1 MGLRLNM
8 PHSPFRTGNSS
19 SHDDYISALG
29 RDLGELR
36 FSCENCHDGSKPA
49 RHQSLTSRRV
59 LAIRPSEGKF
69 QDVEIHKDAD
79 GNLSFSE
86 HVALPKARL
95 AVIVAMGY
103 PRAKHYDFLHQLEDH
118 PDIDLDKHK
127 EQKAFHVIIWCTA
140 WEPRLLEWTPRN
152 SKWTVIV
159 DPGGEMYPGVKKR
172 ATEHYRY
179 LTHLSLF
186 GDQLADWN
194 AFIQDDTQDVVYKKV
209 GKSGAEEHPHNH
221 GLHLMD
227 RFNAILHAR
236 QPPHFMYLISR
247 LGVHVARTELE
258 KRHGARCGNKSV
270 TYGLFLKNA
279 LLVERTTPASSHVF
293 YQHMESFIVSRA
305 RIRNVLPSKE
315 AYGRILH
322 RAEDLKCNGDIGT
335 MFEQTWSFLFSLCG
349 SNATLPDRCALDM
362 GSCSYGPQAG
372 NLSTICA

>member
-1 MGLRLNM
+1 M
-8 PHSPFRTGNSS
+8 
-19 SHDDYISALG
+19 
-29 RDLGELR
+29 
-36 FSCENCHDGSKPA
+36 
-49 RHQSLTSRRV
+49 
-59 LAIRPSEGKF
+59 LAIRPSEGTF

-103 PRAKHYDFLHQLEDH
+103 PRAEHYDFLHQLEDH
-118 PDIDLDKHK
+118 RNIVLDKHK
-127 EQKAFHVIIWCTA
+127 KKKAIHVIIWCTT
-140 WEPRLLEWTPRN
+140 WEQKAFKNITLAPRN
-152 SKWTVIV
+152 LKWTVIV
-159 DPGGEMYPGVKKR
+159 DPGGEMYPGKKKSG
-172 ATEHYRY
+172 TEHYRY

-186 GDQLADWN
+186 GDQLAHWN
-194 AFIQDDTQDVVYKKV
+194 AFIQDDTQDTVYKY
-209 GKSGAEEHPHNH
+209 GAEEQLHNH

-236 QPPHFMYLISR
+236 QPPHFMYLVSR
-247 LGVHVARTELE
+247 RGVHVTRTELE
-258 KRHGARCGNKSV
+258 KDIGGRCGNKSV

-279 LLVERTTPASSHVF
+279 LLVERTPPASSHVF
-293 YQHMESFIVSRA
+293 YQHRESFIVSRA

-322 RAEDLKCNGDIGT
+322 RAEDLMCNGDIGS

-349 SNATLPDRCALDM
+349 SNATLPDQCALDM
-362 GSCSYGPQAG
+362 GSCSYGPRAG